1 VAAVER
7 GDGAKGPRVYDWA
20 RVVLVRPGW
29 AGRGF
34 WLLARRRLADGELA
48 FYAFGPAR
56 TSLGELVRVAGA
68 RWTVEECFQTAKGQ
82 VGLDHYQVRRYD
94 AWYRHITLAMVAQAF
109 LAVVRAGAL
118 DPAAVPAR
126 GVGQGGG

>member
-1 VAAVER
+1 MEQGFQAAKTE
-7 GDGAKGPRVYDWA
+7 
-20 RVVLVRPGW
+20 
-29 AGRGF
+29 
-34 WLLARRRLADGELA
+34 
-48 FYAFGPAR
+48 
-56 TSLGELVRVAGA
+56 
-68 RWTVEECFQTAKGQ
+68 